1 MYAEERNSTQ
11 KEDNNSV
18 LTYHN
23 ILFPH
28 ARTPIFKTD
37 GWGYDTMHNLPSTSF
52 KGQVIGML
60 HACTYARVPL
70 IFLNT
75 VVIAVKLVFG

>member
-1 MYAEERNSTQ
+1 MSLWSLCVSFLLVLNGFAILNERRF
-11 KEDNNSV
+11 
-18 LTYHN
+18 L
-23 ILFPH
+23 
-28 ARTPIFKTD
+28 ARY